1 MNHERIMTQSISK
14 LQSNSA
20 RMRGVSFVGI
30 LLLMAIVVLPLC
42 FAEEKS
48 GKMLRHIVMFKFK
61 EASSKDDIQKVV
73 DRFRSLKVSIP
84 QVASFEY
91 GTDNSPEGL
100 ANGFT
105 HCFLVTFKS
114 EADREIYLPH
124 PKHKEFIELLKPH
137 LDKVQVVD
145 YWASE

>member
-1 MNHERIMTQSISK
+1 
-14 LQSNSA
+14 
-20 RMRGVSFVGI
+20 MRGVSFVGI

>member
-73 DRFRSLKVSIP
+73 DRFRLLKVSIP

>member
-1 MNHERIMTQSISK
+1 MTQSISK

-73 DRFRSLKVSIP
+73 DRFRSLKMSIP

>member
-1 MNHERIMTQSISK
+1 MTQSISK

-61 EASSKDDIQKVV
+61 DASSKEDVRKVV
-73 DRFRSLKVSIP
+73 DAFRSLKVSIP
-84 QVASFEY
+84 QVAAFEY
-91 GTDNSPEGL
+91 GTNNSPEGL
-100 ANGFT
+100 ENGFT
-105 HCFLVTFKS
+105 HCFLVSFKT

-124 PKHKEFIELLKPH
+124 PKHKEFVEVLKPH
-137 LDKVQVVD
+137 LDKVQVFD
-145 YWASE
+145 YWSAEP

>member
-1 MNHERIMTQSISK
+1 MTQSISK

>member
-1 MNHERIMTQSISK
+1 MTQSTSR
-14 LQSNSA
+14 LQFNSA
-20 RMRGVSFVGI
+20 RMRVVSFVGI
-30 LLLMAIVVLPLC
+30 LLLMAIVVLPFCL
-42 FAEEKS
+42 AEEKS
-48 GKMLRHIVMFKFK
+48 TKMLRHIVMFKFK
-61 EASSKDDIQKVV
+61 DTSSKDDIQKVV

-84 QVASFEY
+84 QVAAFEF

-114 EADREIYLPH
+114 DADREIYLPH
-124 PKHKEFIELLKPH
+124 PKHKEFIEILKPH
-137 LDKVQVVD
+137 LDKAQVVD